1 MKKFYI
7 TTAIPYA
14 NAKPHIGT
22 AMDYLYGDILLRYHS
37 SRSRASAPGQDAEKS
52 GALMSIGTDEH
63 GTKVEKKA
71 QELSKTPQQL
81 VDDLQNDFEEMRIK
95 LNLDFANIVNV
106 RTTDSG
112 HIKRVQEIWRR
123 LDAAGVIYKDTYEG
137 WYCVGCESFVT
148 ETEARDMDYTCAD
161 HQKPLEKLSE
171 ENYYLKVSQFTE
183 QIREFV
189 KTSVVPEFRGKEILE
204 LIKDGAKDVSISRPV
219 EKLKWGVEVPN
230 DSSQVMYVWID
241 ALSNYL
247 TVIGYPE
254 ENSNVI
260 PSAAEESRKILR
272 QAQDDKAEMN
282 WRDYWPADVE
292 IVGKDILRF
301 HAIIWPAMLLA
312 LGLDLPK
319 KLLVHGFVNVAGSKM
334 SKSIGNVVSPL
345 EIIEQYGADAFR
357 YYFAR
362 HIPTFDDGDFTW
374 EKFENAYNGELAND
388 LGNLVSRVANMLKK
402 YCDGR
407 LDFEPFGTNTGS
419 DIEEKII
426 ARRKLMRLSFE
437 NVDSRMQGLR
447 LTSAVDHIFEVV
459 QLLNETVES
468 TKPWVLAKNPGDS
481 DDLMQ
486 VLCFL
491 VDGLRALASG
501 LESSSPNSTPPL
513 SGLVPFLPET
523 ADKIRE
529 IFGGEKLPDEI
540 PILFPKKYLH
550 TEEPSRK

>member
-37 SRSRASAPGQDAEKS
+37 SRSRVSTLGQDADAKNS

-71 QELSKTPQQL
+71 DELGKTPQQL

-123 LDAAGVIYKDTYEG
+123 LDAAGAIYKDTYEG

-171 ENYYLKVSQFTE
+171 ENYYLKVSQFTD
-183 QIREFV
+183 QICEFA
-189 KTSVVPEFRGKEILE
+189 KTSIVPEFRGKEILE

-219 EKLKWGVEVPN
+219 EKLKWGVEVP
-230 DSSQVMYVWID
+230 DDPSQVMYVWID

-247 TVIGYPE
+247 TVIGYPDE
-254 ENSNVI
+254 AATVVLHEND
-260 PSAAEESRKILR
+260 EL
-272 QAQDDKAEMN
+272 N
-282 WRDYWPADVE
+282 WRDFWPADVE

-312 LGLDLPK
+312 LGLELPK
-319 KLLVHGFVNVAGSKM
+319 KLLVHGFVNVGGSKM

-407 LDFEPFGTNTGS
+407 LDFGPFGTNTGS
-419 DIEEKII
+419 EIEEKII
-426 ARRKLMRLSFE
+426 ARRKLMRFSFE
-437 NVDSRMQGLR
+437 NVDSRMQGLQ
-447 LTSAVDHIFEVV
+447 LASASDHIFEVV

-468 TKPWVLAKNPGDS
+468 TKPWVLAKNPGDR
-481 DDLMQ
+481 DDLMRM
-486 VLCFL
+486 LCFL

-501 LESSSPNSTPPL
+501 LESSSSNSAPPL
-513 SGLVPFLPET
+513 SGLEPFLPET
-523 ADKIRE
+523 SAKIRE
-529 IFGGEKLPDEI
+529 IFAKEKLPDEV

-550 TEEPSRK
+550 TEEPTRK